1 MHLLSNSISMKT
13 LVRSIEIGFLSPVPA
28 IQHLPG
34 SLRSL
39 IIKTAAFTGS
49 TVISPI
55 AQLRSDWPPACEL
68 WKERVRSSPD
78 CGDWKSPGSWPQ
90 GSTHPKPSESNKWPS
105 LVSYCSYYL
114 LTIFIAKC
122 ILSRVWPFAA
132 PWTEVHQ
139 APLSMVFPRE
149 EYWSGLPFPPPGDLP
164 KPGIKPTSPAL
175 AGRFFTT
182 EPPGK
187 PLIAKYKDSNAGS
200 FLLFVSQALFK
211 KS

>member
-114 LTIFIAKC
+114 LTIFNC
-122 ILSRVWPFAA
+122 QMHTQSCLTLCGP
-132 PWTEVHQ
+132 
-139 APLSMVFPRE
+139 MD
-149 EYWSGLPFPPPGDLP
+149 WSPPGSSVH
-164 KPGIKPTSPAL
+164 GISQ
-175 AGRFFTT
+175 GRIL
-182 EPPGK
+182 EWVA
-187 PLIAKYKDSNAGS
+187 ISSSRGS
-200 FLLFVSQALFK
+200 S
-211 KS
+211 